1 MKNKSF
7 TFVEI
12 LISLGV
18 ILTLLITIVSVL
30 NPQELL
36 RKARDNK
43 RLYELNSLNLILNTL
58 TLENP
63 NAFNNIASNTV
74 YVSLP
79 DTSFTCASWLSKLP
93 PLPSG
98 WYYRCSNN
106 PEASDGSGW
115 RPFNLDIGYFKIK
128 KITC

>member
-1 MKNKSF
+1 VQFLPPQQFLFIKNKSF

-63 NAFNNIASNTV
+63 NAFNNIASNTI
-74 YVSLP
+74 YVS
-79 DTSFTCASWLSKLP
+79 FTRYLIYLRFLA
-93 PLPSG
+93 
-98 WYYRCSNN
+98 
-106 PEASDGSGW
+106 
-115 RPFNLDIGYFKIK
+115 F
-128 KITC
+128 